1 MRSQKKFCS
10 SAIIIIVTHIIKM
23 RKRTIIGFG
32 FLALS
37 CWDQGGQ
44 SAAFQIATSHRN
56 WRHNTY
62 EGSSNGSP
70 DWHNSAAILRKNR
83 NKYQLWFAS
92 PNDSDDDDDDDD
104 DTDENNNKDL
114 SSNKLQ
120 AIISSSYQTALCIV
134 PPEHKWDTI
143 QRARHFAEDKTY
155 HQWPPAIRLFHP
167 FCERHKLA
175 NYALDV
181 AKIIEDYQ
189 IEPFRITL
197 NRWTVMPLPDTL
209 QSMLAEQEKGEISVD
224 DSGYDGR
231 TYRESQEY
239 KETQALIASE
249 ERKGIVRKKV
259 RDARR
264 QSKERAQALLLAAAA
279 NNTQVQHQQQDLEEK
294 PTSNTNVGAVM
305 DTAEEPETMQA
316 ESETIQPRATFDE
329 FNGPSMIAVE
339 PDEESSQKLHQLREI
354 IKSEL
359 LAEYGSSSGRDTSSS
374 LLEEEKDSE
383 HLSEE
388 DFEEYVDEIMTSF
401 RPLVPIGAYPTVDA
415 ALSTARKLKGFWD
428 PLSFTVTDLH
438 FISQVKSSGQK
449 IDESTEAYYSLNF
462 DPASSPEKVAGTPF
476 HDTKTQQIRETG
488 AAFGCDAIVML
499 MGEELEMDDES
510 NELLANLVWEEGTP
524 GGFLLEEDEEGKLG
538 NKKVVLDDEVS
549 LEAEEDD
556 GDDDDDQPDS
566 QYGNYAR
573 KLNSKEGD
581 YEDLLAWLDGDDDD
595 EEESAN
601 DIGTDVVI
609 GRTHIFSG
617 EKRIY
622 AGMPASV
629 TAEEEDGTF
638 SVVFDGQDF
647 KI

>member
-1 MRSQKKFCS
+1 MQ
-10 SAIIIIVTHIIKM
+10 
-23 RKRTIIGFG
+23 
-32 FLALS
+32 
-37 CWDQGGQ
+37 
-44 SAAFQIATSHRN
+44 
-56 WRHNTY
+56 
-62 EGSSNGSP
+62 
-70 DWHNSAAILRKNR
+70 R
-83 NKYQLWFAS
+83 NKHPLCFAS
-92 PNDSDDDDDDDD
+92 PDDSAEKAADD
-104 DTDENNNKDL
+104 KDI
-114 SSNKLQ
+114 SNRLQ
-120 AIISSSYQTALCIV
+120 AISSSFQTALCIV
-134 PPEHKWDTI
+134 PPDHKWDTI

-167 FCERHKLA
+167 FCARDKLA

-181 AKIIEDYQ
+181 AKIVEAYN
-189 IEPFRITL
+189 IEPFKITL

-209 QSMLAEQEKGEISVD
+209 QSMLQEQEKSEISVD
-224 DSGYDGR
+224 DSGFDGL
-231 TYRESQEY
+231 TYKDMAEY

-259 RDARR
+259 REARKQAKKR
-264 QSKERAQALLLAAAA
+264 TKEALGAAAA
-279 NNTQVQHQQQDLEEK
+279 NNTQVQQQRRGFEQEESTRNK
-294 PTSNTNVGAVM
+294 NNVAAVM
-305 DTAEEPETMQA
+305 DTEEPETMRA

-339 PDEESSQKLHQLREI
+339 PDEESSRKLHQLREL

-359 LAEYGSSSGRDTSSS
+359 LQEYGPGSSSASARSLSSS
-374 LLEEEKDSE
+374 LLEEGDSE
-383 HLSEE
+383 NLSEE

-428 PLSFTVTDLH
+428 PLTFKVTDLH

-462 DPASSPEKVAGTPF
+462 DPDNSQEKAAGTPF

-524 GGFLLEEDEEGKLG
+524 GGFLLEEEKGKLG

-556 GDDDDDQPDS
+556 SGDDQPNPR
-566 QYGNYAR
+566 YGSYER

-595 EEESAN
+595 DEESVN
-601 DIGTDVVI
+601 DIGTDIVI
-609 GRTHIFSG
+609 GRTHMFSG

-622 AGMPASV
+622 AGMPASI
-629 TAEEEDGTF
+629 TAEEADGTF
-638 SVVFDGQDF
+638 SISFDGQDF
-647 KI
+647 KV